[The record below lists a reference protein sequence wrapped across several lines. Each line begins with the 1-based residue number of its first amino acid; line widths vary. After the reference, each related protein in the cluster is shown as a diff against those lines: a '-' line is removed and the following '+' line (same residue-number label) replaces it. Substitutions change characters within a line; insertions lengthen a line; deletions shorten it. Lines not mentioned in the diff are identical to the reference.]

1 MIKDEK
7 IDKELQGKGV
17 KFLPFVGDNYEHGIS
32 FDKDGN
38 LVLGTKE
45 NPGKKV
51 LVLGESHYC
60 DEELSDEELSSFT
73 REVLDCYLNSEERY
87 RWMSTFVKFE
97 RALSNTVTNVEDSKS
112 IWNHLIFYNYLQLLL
127 RGARMAGDSEDYEE
141 AKTPFFAILKQY
153 QPDYIIVWGRRLFDN
168 LPYENGVEGKCMP
181 IININSWSYKI
192 GDKMIKVL
200 PIYHPSV
207 GFSWDYWHKIIVVF
221 FSDLL

>member
-1 MIKDEK
+1 MIKDEQ

-17 KFLPFVGDNYEHGIS
+17 KFLPFVGENYEHGIS

-127 RGARMAGDSEDYEE
+127 RGARMAGDSEDYEK
-141 AKTPFFAILKQY
+141 AKTPFFTILKLY

-168 LPYENGVEGKCMP
+168 LPSENGVEGKYMP
-181 IININSWSYKI
+181 RININSWSYKI

>member
-1 MIKDEK
+1 MIKDEQ
-7 IDKELQGKGV
+7 IDKELQEAGV
-17 KFLPFVGDNYEHGIS
+17 KFLPFVGDCYEHGIS

-127 RGARMAGDSEDYEE
+127 RGARMAGDLRYR
-141 AKTPFFAILKQY
+141 ARYCCTTA
-153 QPDYIIVWGRRLFDN
+153 RL
-168 LPYENGVEGKCMP
+168 LA
-181 IININSWSYKI
+181 
-192 GDKMIKVL
+192 
-200 PIYHPSV
+200 
-207 GFSWDYWHKIIVVF
+207 
-221 FSDLL
+221 